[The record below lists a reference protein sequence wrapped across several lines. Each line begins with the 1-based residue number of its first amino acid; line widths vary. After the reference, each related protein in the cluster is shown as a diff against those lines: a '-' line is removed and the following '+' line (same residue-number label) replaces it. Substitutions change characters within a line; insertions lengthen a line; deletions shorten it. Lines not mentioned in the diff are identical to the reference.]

1 LELRP
6 TGQGARQCLG
16 CWRWAQLATIA
27 LKELQPRLALQDAQ
41 LLADGGGRDAQVARR
56 LEHASVLDHGVEV
69 DEPLVVE
76 VLGHACIIRQ
86 KRTLSKL
93 DSS

>member
-1 LELRP
+1 
-6 TGQGARQCLG
+6 
-16 CWRWAQLATIA
+16 
-27 LKELQPRLALQDAQ
+27 
-41 LLADGGGRDAQVARR
+41 VARR